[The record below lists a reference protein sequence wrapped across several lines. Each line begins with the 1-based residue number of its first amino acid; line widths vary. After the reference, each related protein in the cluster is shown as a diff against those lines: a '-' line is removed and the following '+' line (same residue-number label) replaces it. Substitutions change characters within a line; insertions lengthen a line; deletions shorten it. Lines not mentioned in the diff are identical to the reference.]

1 MGRADAAE
9 HHQGRHRAA
18 CRLDADIRVQAVAVG
33 YNRSQLGFCGSVRLG
48 AVLNNHVG
56 VADNEQG
63 APVWICSDLRESW
76 AAIWSQHNLG

>member
-1 MGRADAAE
+1 
-9 HHQGRHRAA
+9 
-18 CRLDADIRVQAVAVG
+18 VQAVAVG